1 MIYVVR
7 TGVRIRVFQEV
18 TAKGVRKV
26 AKRRSGTREEVY
38 EPHGSGRNPL
48 LDGRSGI
55 LFVILPKLH
64 VLWFG
69 PGGFKLFIKIGK

>member
-26 AKRRSGTREEVY
+26 AKRRSGTREEVD
-38 EPHGSGRNPL
+38 EPRGSGRNLL
-48 LDGRSGI
+48 LDGRSSI
-55 LFVILPKLH
+55 LFVILPELH
-64 VLWFG
+64 VLWCN
-69 PGGFKLFIKIGK
+69 PGGFRLFVKIGK